1 MLTGFM
7 LCPHLG
13 EAMLKFE
20 CANLVCV
27 VSRTWRGSVEHAG
40 LVCFVSTTWTGD
52 VEHANL
58 VCVVSRSWRGDG
70 EHANLF
76 CVVVS
81 TTWTGDVE
89 HANLVCVVSTS
100 WRGDVK
106 HAGLVCVVSRSWT
119 GDVECADLVCVVS
132 RSCTGD
138 VEHADLVCVV
148 SSLEQV
154 ILNMLTWF
162 VLCPDLG
169 EAMLNVLGCLV
180 PFLEHDLL
188 DSLPYTVASTLATFP
203 PTLHKDTIDL
213 LCSSLL
219 PMTLGQHLQ
228 FFVCFYSPIICA
240 NLTGTAPAP
249 LNPASLPPATPKT
262 DSAPRPHPQRSTGD
276 VRSLVGYHP
285 VRHSTVAKSFLWC
298 LVMPVLFQHMQDIPY
313 YAPY

>member
-27 VSRTWRGSVEHAG
+27 VSRTWRGNVEHAD
-40 LVCFVSTTWTGD
+40 LVCVMSISWRGNA
-52 VEHANL
+52 EHADLVCIVSRTWRGSAEHADLVCIVSRTWRGSAEHADL
-58 VCVVSRSWRGDG
+58 VCVVSRSWRGDA
-70 EHANLF
+70 EH
-76 CVVVS
+76 
-81 TTWTGDVE
+81 
-89 HANLVCVVSTS
+89 
-100 WRGDVK
+100 
-106 HAGLVCVVSRSWT
+106 
-119 GDVECADLVCVVS
+119 ADLVCVVS

-154 ILNMLTWF
+154 MLNMLTWF
-162 VLCPDLG
+162 ALCPDHGEAMLNVLTWFALCPDLG

-228 FFVCFYSPIICA
+228 LFFLLSYHLCQPQSHCSCWHPYLQTRPRLFPHHGPTPRGPQEMSD
-240 NLTGTAPAP
+240 
-249 LNPASLPPATPKT
+249 LPSSETQHCCQVISVVFNDAC
-262 DSAPRPHPQRSTGD
+262 S
-276 VRSLVGYHP
+276 
-285 VRHSTVAKSFLWC
+285 
-298 LVMPVLFQHMQDIPY
+298 VLFCFNIRRTSATMPHTDGGVS
-313 YAPY
+313 